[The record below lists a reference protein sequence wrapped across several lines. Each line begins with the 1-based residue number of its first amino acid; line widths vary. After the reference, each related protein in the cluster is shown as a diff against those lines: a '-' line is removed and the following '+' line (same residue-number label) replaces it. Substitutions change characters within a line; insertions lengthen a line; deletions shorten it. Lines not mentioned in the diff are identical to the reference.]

1 MCIASIMRVFLLN
14 YCTLMSI
21 SVIQAMEEVRACME
35 NPFDDVLQELR
46 GIVCLYVCV
55 LYCFTPL

>member
-1 MCIASIMRVFLLN
+1 MRVFLLN